1 MLPYMIFHHQT
12 PLYRILKDVD
22 RILQYNKVINLKL
35 AAAKLNHIVIMPGE
49 TFSYWKII
57 GKPTKRKGYMEGMV
71 LFCGTFKAGIG
82 GGLCQMSN
90 LIYWMT
96 LHTSLTVKERY
107 RHSFDVFPDSNR
119 SQPFGSGATCVYNYR
134 DLMIKNTTS
143 TPCQLCVE
151 VKKEHLV
158 GQWRALKP
166 ESYTYKVYEKIMKC
180 V

>member
-1 MLPYMIFHHQT
+1 
-12 PLYRILKDVD
+12 
-22 RILQYNKVINLKL
+22 
-35 AAAKLNHIVIMPGE
+35 
-49 TFSYWKII
+49 
-57 GKPTKRKGYMEGMV
+57 
-71 LFCGTFKAGIG
+71 
-82 GGLCQMSN
+82 MSH

-143 TPCQLCVE
+143 APYQLCVE
-151 VKKEHLV
+151 VKKEHLL

-166 ESYTYKVYEKIMKC
+166 ESYTYKAYEKNHEMRLEPWGGYTRHNEIYRQKIDCFGERIEDEYIAQNHAMMMYPAFLESKE